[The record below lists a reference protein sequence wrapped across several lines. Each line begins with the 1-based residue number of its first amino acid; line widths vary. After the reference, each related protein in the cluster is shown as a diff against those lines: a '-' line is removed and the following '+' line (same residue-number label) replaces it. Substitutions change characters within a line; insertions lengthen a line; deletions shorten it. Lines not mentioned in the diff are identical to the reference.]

1 MPHPSSDRTSS
12 RFESDHIFF
21 GLDLIF
27 IKIKVQVSSVR
38 NGVCDCMWEVLQYLR
53 LDAIMVGRVFDL
65 SDFKNN
71 DIRNLAIIA
80 HVDHGKTTL
89 VDALLK
95 QGQVFRAHQQVGELI
110 MDTNPLERERGITI
124 LAKNASVSYDGVR
137 INIIDTPGHAD
148 FSGEVERIM
157 NMADGCLL
165 LVDAVDG
172 PMPQT
177 TYVLRQALQQNVT
190 PMVVINKMDRPE
202 ARVAEVVEMV
212 QDLFLEL
219 ATTAEQ
225 LEFPIIYASAK
236 AGYATID
243 PDSPGTDMAPLFKA
257 ILESVPAPTGDPE
270 APVQMLVAALD
281 YDNYLGQVALGRVT
295 RGTLKLRDNVALLG
309 RGDDSSVH
317 NLERIFVF
325 RGMERVEVPEA
336 KAGDIVALTGPEG
349 VSIGDTISSI
359 DHPEAL
365 PSIDIEEPT
374 VRMTFGVSTS
384 PFMGKEGEHCTSRN
398 LRDRLFRELRT
409 NVSLQVEPTA
419 SSDVFVVAGR
429 GELHLSILVE
439 TMRREQF
446 EFQVSR
452 PEPVTKMIDGKI
464 HEPYE
469 ILNISTSDEYVGAL
483 TEYLSGRL
491 AQLRDMRYDENG
503 YVHIEYKIPTRGLI
517 GFNSFFLRTCR
528 GDGLKSS
535 IFTSY
540 EPMEGEIKGQPG
552 GVLVASERGIAV
564 TYGLLN
570 AQGRGDTFIDP
581 GTDVYEGMIIGS
593 HRREGDIEINV
604 CKEKKLTNMRSST
617 ADVAKRLNA
626 TVIMSLEEALEFISD
641 DELVE
646 VTPQNFRLRKM
657 DLSALDRKRTRRD
670 GVRSRD

>member
-1 MPHPSSDRTSS
+1 M
-12 RFESDHIFF
+12 
-21 GLDLIF
+21 
-27 IKIKVQVSSVR
+27 
-38 NGVCDCMWEVLQYLR
+38 
-53 LDAIMVGRVFDL
+53 

-124 LAKNASVSYDGVR
+124 LAKNASVSYEGVR

-202 ARVAEVVEMV
+202 ARVAEVEEMV

-219 ATTAEQ
+219 ATNAEQ

-236 AGYATID
+236 AGYATTD
-243 PDSPGTDMAPLFKA
+243 PDVPGTDMSPLFKA
-257 ILESVPAPTGDPE
+257 ILESVPAPTGDPD

-281 YDNYLGQVALGRVT
+281 YDNYLGQVALGRIT
-295 RGTLKLRDNVALLG
+295 RGTLRLRDNVALLG
-309 RGDDSSVH
+309 RGEESSVH

-349 VSIGDTISSI
+349 VSIGDTISSLE
-359 DHPEAL
+359 HPEAL

-374 VRMTFGVSTS
+374 VRMTYSVSTS

-409 NVSLQVEPTA
+409 NVSLQVEPTS

-452 PEPVTKMIDGKI
+452 PEPVTKVIDGKI

-469 ILNISTSDEYVGAL
+469 ILNISTNDEYVGAL

-491 AQLRDMRYDENG
+491 AQLRDMRYDDNG
-503 YVHIEYKIPTRGLI
+503 YVHMEYKIPTRGLI

-540 EPMEGEIKGQPG
+540 EPMEGEIKGLPG
-552 GVLVASERGIAV
+552 GVLVASERGTAV

-626 TVIMSLEEALEFISD
+626 TVVMSLEEALEFISD

-670 GVRSRD
+670 GVRTRD

>member
-1 MPHPSSDRTSS
+1 MST
-12 RFESDHIFF
+12 
-21 GLDLIF
+21 G
-27 IKIKVQVSSVR
+27 R
-38 NGVCDCMWEVLQYLR
+38 NNHN
-53 LDAIMVGRVFDL
+53 
-65 SDFKNN
+65 NN

-124 LAKNASVSYDGVR
+124 LAKNASVTYQGVR

-190 PMVVINKMDRPE
+190 PMVVINKIDRPE
-202 ARVAEVVEMV
+202 ARVAEVEDMV

-219 ATTAEQ
+219 ATNADQ
-225 LEFPIIYASAK
+225 LEYPVIYASAK
-236 AGYATID
+236 GGYATAD
-243 PDSPGTDMAPLFKA
+243 PATPGTDMSPLFEA
-257 ILESVPAPTGDPE
+257 ILRLVPPPTGDPD
-270 APVQMLVAALD
+270 APLQMLVAALD

-295 RGTLKLRDNVALLG
+295 RGTLKLRDNVALLA
-309 RGDDSSVH
+309 RGEESSIH

-336 KAGDIVALTGPEG
+336 KAGDIVAIPGPEG
-349 VSIGDTISSI
+349 VSIGDTIASLE
-359 DHPEAL
+359 HPEAL
-365 PSIDIEEPT
+365 PVIDIEEPT

-384 PFMGKEGEHCTSRN
+384 PFMGKDGEHCTSRN

-409 NVSLQVEPTA
+409 NVSLQVDPTP

-452 PEPVTKMIDGKI
+452 PEPVTKVIDGKI
-464 HEPYE
+464 YEPYE
-469 ILNISTSDEYVGAL
+469 ILNISTSDEYMGAL
-483 TEYLSGRL
+483 SEYLSGRL

-503 YVHIEYKIPTRGLI
+503 YVHLEYKIPTRGLI
-517 GFNSFFLRTCR
+517 GFNSFFVRTCR
-528 GDGLKSS
+528 GDGVKSS
-535 IFTSY
+535 IFTAY
-540 EPMEGEIKGQPG
+540 EPMEGEIKSQPG
-552 GVLVASERGIAV
+552 GVLVASERGTAV

-581 GTDVYEGMIIGS
+581 GTDVYEGMIVGS

-626 TVIMSLEEALEFISD
+626 TVIMSLEEALEFLSD
-641 DELVE
+641 DELLE
-646 VTPQNFRLRKM
+646 VTPRNFRLRKM

-670 GVRSRD
+670 GVRTRD

>member
-1 MPHPSSDRTSS
+1 MST
-12 RFESDHIFF
+12 E
-21 GLDLIF
+21 
-27 IKIKVQVSSVR
+27 R
-38 NGVCDCMWEVLQYLR
+38 NNH
-53 LDAIMVGRVFDL
+53 
-65 SDFKNN
+65 NN
-71 DIRNLAIIA
+71 NGIRNLAIIA

-124 LAKNASVSYDGVR
+124 LAKNASVTYQGVR

-190 PMVVINKMDRPE
+190 PMVVINKIDRPE
-202 ARVAEVVEMV
+202 ARVAVVEDMV

-219 ATTAEQ
+219 ATNADQ
-225 LEFPIIYASAK
+225 LEYPVIYASAK
-236 AGYATID
+236 GGYATAD
-243 PDSPGTDMAPLFKA
+243 PATPGTDMSPLFEA
-257 ILESVPAPTGDPE
+257 ILRLVPPPTGDPD
-270 APVQMLVAALD
+270 APLQMLVAALD

-295 RGTLKLRDNVALLG
+295 RGTLKLRDNVALLA
-309 RGDDSSVH
+309 RGEEPSTH
-317 NLERIFVF
+317 NLERLFVF

-336 KAGDIVALTGPEG
+336 KAGDIVAITGPEG
-349 VSIGDTISSI
+349 VSIGDTIASLE
-359 DHPEAL
+359 HPEAL
-365 PSIDIEEPT
+365 PVIDIEEPT

-384 PFMGKEGEHCTSRN
+384 PFMGKDGEHCTSRN

-409 NVSLQVEPTA
+409 NVSLQVDPTP

-452 PEPVTKMIDGKI
+452 PEPVTKVIDGKI
-464 HEPYE
+464 YEPYE
-469 ILNISTSDEYVGAL
+469 ILNISTSDEYMGAL
-483 TEYLSGRL
+483 SEYLSGRL

-503 YVHIEYKIPTRGLI
+503 YVHLEYKIPTRGLI
-517 GFNSFFLRTCR
+517 GFNSFFVRTCR
-528 GDGLKSS
+528 GDGVKSS

-540 EPMEGEIKGQPG
+540 EPMEGEIKSQPG
-552 GVLVASERGIAV
+552 GVLVASERGTAV

-581 GTDVYEGMIIGS
+581 GTDVYEGMIVGS

-626 TVIMSLEEALEFISD
+626 TVIMSLEEALEFLSD
-641 DELVE
+641 DELLE
-646 VTPQNFRLRKM
+646 VTPRNFRLRKM

-670 GVRSRD
+670 GVRTRD

>member
-1 MPHPSSDRTSS
+1 MSN
-12 RFESDHIFF
+12 F
-21 GLDLIF
+21 
-27 IKIKVQVSSVR
+27 Q
-38 NGVCDCMWEVLQYLR
+38 
-53 LDAIMVGRVFDL
+53 
-65 SDFKNN
+65 NN

-124 LAKNASVSYDGVR
+124 LAKNASVTYKGVR

-177 TYVLRQALQQNVT
+177 TYVLRQALRQNVI
-190 PMVVINKMDRPE
+190 PMVVINKIDRPE
-202 ARVAEVVEMV
+202 ARVAEVEEMV

-219 ATTAEQ
+219 ATNAEQ
-225 LEFPIIYASAK
+225 LEYPVIYTSAK
-236 AGYATID
+236 SGYATTD
-243 PDSPGTDMAPLFKA
+243 PAVEGTDMSPLFDA
-257 ILESVPAPTGDPE
+257 ILESVPAPTGDPG
-270 APVQMLVAALD
+270 APLQMLVAALD

-295 RGTLKLRDNVALLG
+295 RGTLKLRDNVALLA
-309 RGDDSSVH
+309 RDEQTSVH

-336 KAGDIVALTGPEG
+336 TAGDIVGITGPEG
-349 VSIGDTISSI
+349 VSIGDTIASLEN
-359 DHPEAL
+359 PEAM
-365 PSIDIEEPT
+365 PVIDIEEPT

-384 PFMGKEGEHCTSRN
+384 PFMGKEGDHCTSRN

-409 NVSLQVEPTA
+409 NVSLQVEQTS

-452 PEPVTKMIDGKI
+452 PEPVTKVIDGKI
-464 HEPYE
+464 YEPYE
-469 ILNISTSDEYVGAL
+469 ILNISTNEEYVGAL

-503 YVHIEYKIPTRGLI
+503 YVHMEYKIPTRGLI

-535 IFTSY
+535 TFTAY
-540 EPMEGEIKGQPG
+540 EPMEGEIKAQPG
-552 GVLVASERGIAV
+552 GVLVASERGVAV

-570 AQGRGDTFIDP
+570 AQGRGETFVDP
-581 GTDVYEGMIIGS
+581 GTQVYEGMIVGS

-641 DELVE
+641 DELLE
-646 VTPQNFRLRKM
+646 VTPKNYRLRKM
-657 DLSALDRKRTRRD
+657 DLSPLDRKRTRRD
-670 GVRSRD
+670 GVRARD

>member
-1 MPHPSSDRTSS
+1 MGN
-12 RFESDHIFF
+12 F
-21 GLDLIF
+21 
-27 IKIKVQVSSVR
+27 Q
-38 NGVCDCMWEVLQYLR
+38 
-53 LDAIMVGRVFDL
+53 
-65 SDFKNN
+65 NN

-80 HVDHGKTTL
+80 HVDHVKTTL
-89 VDALLK
+89 VDALWK
-95 QGQVFRAHQQVGELI
+95 QVQVFRAHQQVGELI

-124 LAKNASVSYDGVR
+124 LAKNASVAYKGVR

-177 TYVLRQALQQNVT
+177 TYVLRQALRQNVI
-190 PMVVINKMDRPE
+190 PMVVINKIDRPE
-202 ARVAEVVEMV
+202 ARVAEVEEMV

-219 ATTAEQ
+219 VTNAEQ
-225 LEFPIIYASAK
+225 LEYPVIYTSAK
-236 AGYATID
+236 SGYATTD
-243 PDSPGTDMAPLFKA
+243 LTVEGTDMSPLFDA
-257 ILESVPAPTGDPE
+257 ILESVPAPTGDPD
-270 APVQMLVAALD
+270 APLQMLVAALD

-295 RGTLKLRDNVALLG
+295 RGTLKLRDNVALLA
-309 RGDDSSVH
+309 RDEQTSAH

-336 KAGDIVALTGPEG
+336 TAGDIVAITGPEG
-349 VSIGDTISSI
+349 VSIGDTIASLEN
-359 DHPEAL
+359 PEAM
-365 PSIDIEEPT
+365 PVIDIEEPT

-384 PFMGKEGEHCTSRN
+384 PFMGKEGDHCTSRN

-409 NVSLQVEPTA
+409 NVSLQVEQTS

-452 PEPVTKMIDGKI
+452 PEPVTKVIDGKI
-464 HEPYE
+464 YEPYE
-469 ILNISTSDEYVGAL
+469 ILNISTNEEYVGAL

-491 AQLRDMRYDENG
+491 AHLRDMRYDENG
-503 YVHIEYKIPTRGLI
+503 YVHMEYKIPTRGLI
-517 GFNSFFLRTCR
+517 GFNSFFLRICR

-535 IFTSY
+535 AFTAY
-540 EPMEGEIKGQPG
+540 EPMEGEIKAQPG
-552 GVLVASERGIAV
+552 GVLVASERGVAV

-570 AQGRGDTFIDP
+570 AQGRGETFVDP
-581 GTDVYEGMIIGS
+581 GTQVYEGMIVGS

-641 DELVE
+641 DELLE
-646 VTPQNFRLRKM
+646 VTPKNYRLRKM

-670 GVRSRD
+670 GVRARD

>member
-1 MPHPSSDRTSS
+1 
-12 RFESDHIFF
+12 
-21 GLDLIF
+21 
-27 IKIKVQVSSVR
+27 
-38 NGVCDCMWEVLQYLR
+38 
-53 LDAIMVGRVFDL
+53 
-65 SDFKNN
+65 
-71 DIRNLAIIA
+71 
-80 HVDHGKTTL
+80 
-89 VDALLK
+89 
-95 QGQVFRAHQQVGELI
+95 
-110 MDTNPLERERGITI
+110 
-124 LAKNASVSYDGVR
+124 
-137 INIIDTPGHAD
+137 
-148 FSGEVERIM
+148 
-157 NMADGCLL
+157 
-165 LVDAVDG
+165 
-172 PMPQT
+172 
-177 TYVLRQALQQNVT
+177 
-190 PMVVINKMDRPE
+190 
-202 ARVAEVVEMV
+202 
-212 QDLFLEL
+212 
-219 ATTAEQ
+219 
-225 LEFPIIYASAK
+225 
-236 AGYATID
+236 
-243 PDSPGTDMAPLFKA
+243 
-257 ILESVPAPTGDPE
+257 
-270 APVQMLVAALD
+270 
-281 YDNYLGQVALGRVT
+281 
-295 RGTLKLRDNVALLG
+295 
-309 RGDDSSVH
+309 
-317 NLERIFVF
+317 
-325 RGMERVEVPEA
+325 MERVEVPEA

-359 DHPEAL
+359 EHPEAL

-409 NVSLQVEPTA
+409 NVSLQVEPTS

-452 PEPVTKMIDGKI
+452 PEPVTKMIDGKM

-503 YVHIEYKIPTRGLI
+503 YVHMEYMIPTRGLI

>member
-1 MPHPSSDRTSS
+1 MSNYQN
-12 RFESDHIFF
+12 
-21 GLDLIF
+21 
-27 IKIKVQVSSVR
+27 K
-38 NGVCDCMWEVLQYLR
+38 
-53 LDAIMVGRVFDL
+53 
-65 SDFKNN
+65 

-95 QGQVFRAHQQVGELI
+95 QSHVFQAHQQVGELI

-124 LAKNASVSYDGVR
+124 LAKNASVSYKGIR

-177 TYVLRQALQQNVT
+177 TYVLRQALRQNVT
-190 PMVVINKMDRPE
+190 PMVVINKIDRPE
-202 ARVAEVVEMV
+202 ARVPEVMELV

-219 ATTAEQ
+219 ATNADQ
-225 LEFPIIYASAK
+225 LEFPVLYTSAK
-236 AGYATID
+236 RGYATTD
-243 PDSPGTDMAPLFKA
+243 MNVPGTDMDPLFDA
-257 ILESVPAPTGDPE
+257 ILDSIPPPTGDPT
-270 APVQMLVAALD
+270 APLQMLVAALD
-281 YDNYLGQVALGRVT
+281 HDNYLGQVAVGRIS
-295 RGTLKLRDNVALLG
+295 RGTLKLRENVALLG
-309 RGDDSSVH
+309 RTGAPTTH

-336 KAGDIVALTGPEG
+336 QAGDIVALTGPEG
-349 VSIGDTISSI
+349 VSIGDTIASLE
-359 DHPEAL
+359 HPEAM
-365 PSIDIEEPT
+365 PAIEIEEPT

-384 PFMGKEGEHCTSRN
+384 PFMGKEGDHSTSRN
-398 LRDRLFRELRT
+398 LYDRLMRELRT
-409 NVSLQVEPTA
+409 NVSLKVETTA
-419 SSDVFVVAGR
+419 SPDVFVVAGR

-452 PEPVTKMIDGKI
+452 PEPVTKVVDGKI

-469 ILNISTSDEYVGAL
+469 ILNISTKEEYLGPL
-483 TEYLSGRL
+483 TEYLSGHL

-503 YVHIEYKIPTRGLI
+503 YVHMEYKIPTRGLI
-517 GFNSFFLRTCR
+517 GFNSFFLRTTR
-528 GDGLKSS
+528 GDGVKSS
-535 IFTSY
+535 VFTSY
-540 EPMEGEIKGQPG
+540 EPMEGELKFQPG
-552 GVLVASERGIAV
+552 GVLVASERGMAV

-581 GTDVYEGMIIGS
+581 GTNVYEGMIVGS

-626 TVIMSLEEALEFISD
+626 TVRLSLEEALEFISE

-646 VTPQNFRLRKM
+646 VTPQSFRLRKM
-657 DLSALDRKRTRRD
+657 DLSALDRKRTRRE
-670 GVRSRD
+670 GGRSRD

>member
-1 MPHPSSDRTSS
+1 MSN
-12 RFESDHIFF
+12 F
-21 GLDLIF
+21 
-27 IKIKVQVSSVR
+27 Q
-38 NGVCDCMWEVLQYLR
+38 
-53 LDAIMVGRVFDL
+53 
-65 SDFKNN
+65 NN

-95 QGQVFRAHQQVGELI
+95 QGQVFHAHQQVGELI

-124 LAKNASVSYDGVR
+124 LAKNASVTYKGVR

-177 TYVLRQALQQNVT
+177 TYVLRQALRQNVI
-190 PMVVINKMDRPE
+190 PMVVINKIDRPE
-202 ARVAEVVEMV
+202 ARVAEVEEMV

-219 ATTAEQ
+219 ATNAEQ
-225 LEFPIIYASAK
+225 LEYPVIYTSAK
-236 AGYATID
+236 SGYSTTD
-243 PDSPGTDMAPLFKA
+243 PAVEGTDMSPLFDA
-257 ILESVPAPTGDPE
+257 ILESVPAPTGDPG
-270 APVQMLVAALD
+270 APLQMLVAALD

-295 RGTLKLRDNVALLG
+295 RGTLKLRDNVALLA
-309 RGDDSSVH
+309 RDEQTSVH

-336 KAGDIVALTGPEG
+336 TAGDIVAITGPEG
-349 VSIGDTISSI
+349 VSIGDTIASLEN
-359 DHPEAL
+359 PEAM
-365 PSIDIEEPT
+365 PVIDIGEPT

-384 PFMGKEGEHCTSRN
+384 PFMGKEGDHCTSRN

-409 NVSLQVEPTA
+409 NVSLQVEQTS

-452 PEPVTKMIDGKI
+452 PEPVTKVIDGKTY
-464 HEPYE
+464 EPYE
-469 ILNISTSDEYVGAL
+469 ILNISTNEEYVGAL

-503 YVHIEYKIPTRGLI
+503 YVHMEYKIPTRGLI
-517 GFNSFFLRTCR
+517 GFNSFFLRICR

-535 IFTSY
+535 AFTAY
-540 EPMEGEIKGQPG
+540 EPMEGEIKAQPG
-552 GVLVASERGIAV
+552 GVLVASERGVAV

-570 AQGRGDTFIDP
+570 AQGRGETFVDP
-581 GTDVYEGMIIGS
+581 GTQVYEGMIVGS

-641 DELVE
+641 DELLE
-646 VTPQNFRLRKM
+646 VTPMNYRLRKM

-670 GVRSRD
+670 GVRARD